1 MFLTTDH
8 IESVATDLLPSF
20 EVGNLNTRT
29 PRRVVAAAAR
39 EALADRH
46 LPTRRSLC
54 YVVADVARVMW
65 RATVIDTHRMMRAED
80 AAGGAA

>member
-8 IESVATDLLPSF
+8 IEEVAADLLPSF
-20 EVGNLNTRT
+20 EVGNLNSRT

-54 YVVADVARVMW
+54 YVVADVARTQW
-65 RATVIDTHRMMRAED
+65 QAAILDTRRAIE
-80 AAGGAA
+80 GGAA

>member
-20 EVGNLNTRT
+20 EVGNLNTHT

-65 RATVIDTHRMMRAED
+65 RATIIDTRRAIE
-80 AAGGAA
+80 GGDS